1 MVYFMKLS
9 LNSVKAL
16 EGAIRQ
22 TAEKLSQHTGEALL
36 TDLYVRVNTEDGTV
50 EIHDDDGKLMAL
62 CQVKEWKGQEAWAK
76 FQDNIVGTLRHIIGE
91 NRQCIDA
98 MNVLRPF
105 SFVLADTDGEVV
117 DDIYLVDDENIM
129 ISGELMAGLDE
140 DLAEFLK
147 KLMDE

>member
-1 MVYFMKLS
+1 M
-9 LNSVKAL
+9 
-16 EGAIRQ
+16 
-22 TAEKLSQHTGEALL
+22 
-36 TDLYVRVNTEDGTV
+36 
-50 EIHDDDGKLMAL
+50 
-62 CQVKEWKGQEAWAK
+62 KEWRGPEAWEK
-76 FQDNIVGTLRHIIGE
+76 FQDSIVGTLRHIIGE

-117 DDIYLVDDENIM
+117 GDIYLVDDENIM

-140 DLAEFLK
+140 ELAEFLK

>member
-1 MVYFMKLS
+1 
-9 LNSVKAL
+9 
-16 EGAIRQ
+16 
-22 TAEKLSQHTGEALL
+22 
-36 TDLYVRVNTEDGTV
+36 
-50 EIHDDDGKLMAL
+50 
-62 CQVKEWKGQEAWAK
+62 
-76 FQDNIVGTLRHIIGE
+76 
-91 NRQCIDA
+91 

-117 DDIYLVDDENIM
+117 DDIYLVDDENMM

>member
-1 MVYFMKLS
+1 MKLS
-9 LNSVKAL
+9 LNSVKAI

-22 TAEKLSQHTGEALL
+22 TAEKLSQHTSEALL
-36 TDLYVRVNTEDGTV
+36 TDLYVRVNTEDGKV
-50 EIHDDDGKLMAL
+50 EIRDDDGNDMAS
-62 CQVKEWKGQEAWAK
+62 CQVKEWRGPEAWEK
-76 FQDNIVGTLRHIIGE
+76 FQDSIVGTLRHIIGE

-140 DLAEFLK
+140 ELAEFLK